1 MLSLCKNVKTRMD
14 SADIPSS
21 VCVSVNESPLLVFHS
36 VPNSLA
42 TPLEGFFYRVV
53 EWPLTEVSTLHLSH
67 LFAAVGVRDCG
78 ASAVQFH
85 ANARF
90 KG

>member
-1 MLSLCKNVKTRMD
+1 MD

-42 TPLEGFFYRVV
+42 SFFYRVV

>member
-14 SADIPSS
+14 SADTPSS

-42 TPLEGFFYRVV
+42 TPRGLFYRVV
-53 EWPLTEVSTLHLSH
+53 EWPLTEVSILHLSH

-90 KG
+90 KA